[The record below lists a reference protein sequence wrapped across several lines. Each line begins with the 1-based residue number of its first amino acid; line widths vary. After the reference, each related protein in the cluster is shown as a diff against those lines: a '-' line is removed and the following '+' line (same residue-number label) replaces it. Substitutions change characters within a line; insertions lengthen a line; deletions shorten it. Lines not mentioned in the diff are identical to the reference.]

1 MLCRYLLIKFNN
13 YVLFLLFSCE
23 AGVNEWTGSKTYKL
37 KSKVKKEN
45 YEKKKGKHAIVF
57 YALRAWI
64 EWMLSA
70 EADTFLLAIVAT
82 QHARNYLITEHN
94 VANNQR

>member
-37 KSKVKKEN
+37 KSKVKKEKVRKRGEN
-45 YEKKKGKHAIVF
+45 TQLFITPFRRKT
-57 YALRAWI
+57 

-70 EADTFLLAIVAT
+70 FADTFLLAIVAT